1 MKRSKIL
8 ALGLALALT
17 AGLLAGCTG
26 GSGSQSPAPTPSQTV
41 TPALAPSETAPAEKT
56 AVNLA
61 VLKGPSGVGAA
72 KLLADSDAGETAN
85 DYAYSILAD
94 NTEIVAGLSSGSLDI
109 AAVASNVAANLYNKT
124 NGGIQIA
131 AVSGLGVLYILE
143 NGDTVHSMADLA
155 GRTIYAT
162 GQGANPEYVLNYLLT
177 ENGVDPADV
186 DIQWKTGDEITT
198 LMVSGE
204 ADLCMLPV
212 PAATAVQLKNADVRE
227 ALDLSAEWDNLQ
239 NGSHL
244 TMTTIVA
251 RTDFI
256 EENPQAVENF
266 LSDYAASVEFM
277 NDPDNLA
284 LSSDENPAQL
294 VASYGI
300 TANAQ
305 IAEAAI
311 PKCALVCITGAS
323 DMRSAI
329 QGYYEVL
336 YQANPDSIGGGIPD
350 DAFYYEG

>member
-26 GSGSQSPAPTPSQTV
+26 GSGSQSPSPTPSQTV
-41 TPALAPSETAPAEKT
+41 MPTPTPSETAPAEKQT
-56 AVNLA
+56 VNLA

-143 NGDTVHSMADLA
+143 NGNTVQSMADLK
-155 GRTIYAT
+155 GQTLYAT

-177 ENGVDPADV
+177 ENGVDPAEV
-186 DIQWKTGDEITT
+186 DIQWKTADEVSA

-204 ADLCMLPV
+204 ARLCMMPV
-212 PAATAVQLKNADVRE
+212 PAATAIQMSNPDVRE
-227 ALDLSAEWDNLQ
+227 ALDLSAEWDGLN

-244 TMTTIVA
+244 TMTCIAV
-251 RTDFI
+251 RTAFAQ
-256 EENPQAVENF
+256 EHPEAVENF
-266 LSDYAASVEFM
+266 LADYAASVEYVKG
-277 NDPDNLA
+277 DPA
-284 LSSDENPAQL
+284 AASEL
-294 VASYGI
+294 VAQYGI
-300 TANAQ
+300 TPKAKT
-305 IAEAAI
+305 AELAI
-311 PKCALVCITGAS
+311 PKCSLVCITGKV
-323 DMRSAI
+323 DMADAI
-329 QGYYEVL
+329 QGYFEVL
-336 YQANPDSIGGGIPD
+336 SAANPDALGGSIPD
-350 DAFYYEG
+350 DGFYFE

>member
-26 GSGSQSPAPTPSQTV
+26 GSGSQSPSPTPSQTV
-41 TPALAPSETAPAEKT
+41 MPTPTPSETAPAEKQT
-56 AVNLA
+56 VNLA

-143 NGDTVHSMADLA
+143 NGNTVQSMADLK
-155 GRTIYAT
+155 GQTLYAT

-177 ENGVDPADV
+177 ENGVDPAEV
-186 DIQWKTGDEITT
+186 DNQWKTADEVSA

-204 ADLCMLPV
+204 ARLCMMPV
-212 PAATAVQLKNADVRE
+212 PAATAIQMSNPDVRE
-227 ALDLSAEWDNLQ
+227 ALDLSAEWDGLN

-244 TMTTIVA
+244 TMTCIAV
-251 RTDFI
+251 RTAFAQ
-256 EENPQAVENF
+256 EHPEAVENF
-266 LSDYAASVEFM
+266 LADYAASVEYVKG
-277 NDPDNLA
+277 DPTA
-284 LSSDENPAQL
+284 ASEL
-294 VASYGI
+294 VAQYGI
-300 TANAQ
+300 TPKAK
-305 IAEAAI
+305 IAELAI
-311 PKCALVCITGAS
+311 PKCSLVCITGKV
-323 DMRSAI
+323 DMADTI
-329 QGYYEVL
+329 QGYFEVL
-336 YQANPDSIGGGIPD
+336 SAANPDALGGSIPD
-350 DAFYYEG
+350 DGFYFE

>member
-41 TPALAPSETAPAEKT
+41 TPTPTPSETAPAEKQT
-56 AVNLA
+56 VNLA

-85 DYAYSILAD
+85 DYAYSIMAD

-143 NGDTVHSMADLA
+143 NGNTVQSMADLK
-155 GRTIYAT
+155 GQTLYAT

-177 ENGVDPADV
+177 ENGVDPAEV
-186 DIQWKTGDEITT
+186 DIQWKTADEVSA

-204 ADLCMLPV
+204 ARLCMMPV
-212 PAATAVQLKNADVRE
+212 PAATAIQMSNPDVRE
-227 ALDLSAEWDNLQ
+227 ALDLSAEWDGLN

-244 TMTTIVA
+244 TMTCIAV
-251 RTDFI
+251 RTAFAQ
-256 EENPQAVENF
+256 EHPEAVENF
-266 LSDYAASVEFM
+266 LADYAASVEYVKG
-277 NDPDNLA
+277 DPA
-284 LSSDENPAQL
+284 AASEL
-294 VASYGI
+294 VAQYGI
-300 TANAQ
+300 TPKAK
-305 IAEAAI
+305 IAELAI
-311 PKCALVCITGAS
+311 PKCSLVCITGKV
-323 DMRSAI
+323 DMADTI
-329 QGYYEVL
+329 QGYFEVL
-336 YQANPDSIGGGIPD
+336 SAANPDALGGSIPD
-350 DAFYYEG
+350 DGFYFE

>member
-26 GSGSQSPAPTPSQTV
+26 GSGSQSPSPTPSQTV
-41 TPALAPSETAPAEKT
+41 TPTPTPSETAPAEKQT
-56 AVNLA
+56 VNLA

-85 DYAYSILAD
+85 DYAYSIMAD

-143 NGDTVHSMADLA
+143 NGNTVQSLADLK
-155 GRTIYAT
+155 GQTLYAT

-177 ENGVDPADV
+177 ENGVDPAEV
-186 DIQWKTGDEITT
+186 DIQWKTADEVSA

-204 ADLCMLPV
+204 ARLCMMPV
-212 PAATAVQLKNADVRE
+212 PAATAIQMSNPDVRE
-227 ALDLSAEWDNLQ
+227 ALDLSAEWDGLN

-244 TMTTIVA
+244 TMTCIAV
-251 RTDFI
+251 RTAFAQ
-256 EENPQAVENF
+256 EHPEAVENF
-266 LSDYAASVEFM
+266 LADYAASVEYVKG
-277 NDPDNLA
+277 DPA
-284 LSSDENPAQL
+284 AASEL
-294 VASYGI
+294 VAQYGI
-300 TANAQ
+300 TPKAK
-305 IAEAAI
+305 IAELAI
-311 PKCALVCITGAS
+311 PKCSLVCITGKV
-323 DMRSAI
+323 DMADAI
-329 QGYYEVL
+329 QGYFEVL
-336 YQANPDSIGGGIPD
+336 SAANPDALGGSIPD
-350 DAFYYEG
+350 DGFYFE

>member
-41 TPALAPSETAPAEKT
+41 TPTPTPSETAPAEKQT
-56 AVNLA
+56 VNLA

-85 DYAYSILAD
+85 DYAYSIMAD

-143 NGDTVHSMADLA
+143 NGNTVQSMADLK
-155 GRTIYAT
+155 GQTLYAT

-177 ENGVDPADV
+177 ENGVDPAEV
-186 DIQWKTGDEITT
+186 DIQWKTADEVSA

-204 ADLCMLPV
+204 ARLCMMPV
-212 PAATAVQLKNADVRE
+212 PAATAIQMSNPDVRE
-227 ALDLSAEWDNLQ
+227 ALDLSAEWDGLN

-244 TMTTIVA
+244 TMTCIAV
-251 RTDFI
+251 RTAFAQ
-256 EENPQAVENF
+256 EHPEAVENF
-266 LSDYAASVEFM
+266 LADYAASVEYVKG
-277 NDPDNLA
+277 DPA
-284 LSSDENPAQL
+284 AASEL
-294 VASYGI
+294 VAQYGI
-300 TANAQ
+300 TPKAK
-305 IAEAAI
+305 IAELAI
-311 PKCALVCITGAS
+311 PKCSLVCITGKV
-323 DMRSAI
+323 DMADAI
-329 QGYYEVL
+329 QGYFEVL
-336 YQANPDSIGGGIPD
+336 SAANPDALGGSIPD
-350 DAFYYEG
+350 DGFYFE

>member
-41 TPALAPSETAPAEKT
+41 TPTPTPSETAPAEKQT
-56 AVNLA
+56 VNLA

-85 DYAYSILAD
+85 DYAYSIMAD

-143 NGDTVHSMADLA
+143 NGNTVQSMADLK
-155 GRTIYAT
+155 GQTLYAT

-177 ENGVDPADV
+177 ENGVDPAEV
-186 DIQWKTGDEITT
+186 DIQWKTADEVSA

-204 ADLCMLPV
+204 TRLCMMPV
-212 PAATAVQLKNADVRE
+212 PAATAIQMSNPDVRE
-227 ALDLSAEWDNLQ
+227 ALDLSAEWDGLN

-244 TMTTIVA
+244 TMTCIAV
-251 RTDFI
+251 RTAFAQ
-256 EENPQAVENF
+256 EHPEAVENF
-266 LSDYAASVEFM
+266 LADYAASVEYVKG
-277 NDPDNLA
+277 DPA
-284 LSSDENPAQL
+284 AASEL
-294 VASYGI
+294 VAQYGI
-300 TANAQ
+300 TPKAK
-305 IAEAAI
+305 IAELAI
-311 PKCALVCITGAS
+311 PKCSLVCITGKV
-323 DMRSAI
+323 DMADAI
-329 QGYYEVL
+329 QGYFEVL
-336 YQANPDSIGGGIPD
+336 SAANPDALGGSIPD
-350 DAFYYEG
+350 DGFYFE

>member
-26 GSGSQSPAPTPSQTV
+26 GSGSQSPSPTPRETVAPTP
-41 TPALAPSETAPAEKT
+41 PPSETAPAEKQT
-56 AVNLA
+56 VNLA

-85 DYAYSILAD
+85 DYAYSIMAD

-143 NGDTVHSMADLA
+143 NGNTVQSMADLK
-155 GRTIYAT
+155 GQTLYAT

-177 ENGVDPADV
+177 ENGVDPAEV
-186 DIQWKTGDEITT
+186 DIQWKTADEVSA

-204 ADLCMLPV
+204 ARLCMMPV
-212 PAATAVQLKNADVRE
+212 PAATAIQMSNPDVRE
-227 ALDLSAEWDNLQ
+227 ALDLSAEWDGLN

-244 TMTTIVA
+244 TMTCIAV
-251 RTDFI
+251 RTAFAQ
-256 EENPQAVENF
+256 EHPEAVENF
-266 LSDYAASVEFM
+266 LADYAASVEYVKG
-277 NDPDNLA
+277 DPA
-284 LSSDENPAQL
+284 AASEL
-294 VASYGI
+294 VAQYGI
-300 TANAQ
+300 TPKAK
-305 IAEAAI
+305 IAELAI
-311 PKCALVCITGAS
+311 PKCSLVCITGKV
-323 DMRSAI
+323 DMADAI
-329 QGYYEVL
+329 QGYFEVL
-336 YQANPDSIGGGIPD
+336 SAANPDALGGSIPD
-350 DAFYYEG
+350 DGFYFE

>member
-26 GSGSQSPAPTPSQTV
+26 GSGSQSPSPTPSQTV
-41 TPALAPSETAPAEKT
+41 MPTPTPSETAPAEKQT
-56 AVNLA
+56 VNLA

-143 NGDTVHSMADLA
+143 NGNTVQSMADLK
-155 GRTIYAT
+155 GQTLYAT

-177 ENGVDPADV
+177 ENGVDPAEV
-186 DIQWKTGDEITT
+186 DIQWKTADEVSA

-204 ADLCMLPV
+204 ARLCMMPV
-212 PAATAVQLKNADVRE
+212 PAATAIQMSNPDVRE
-227 ALDLSAEWDNLQ
+227 ALDLSAEWDGLN

-244 TMTTIVA
+244 TMTCIAV
-251 RTDFI
+251 RTAFAQ
-256 EENPQAVENF
+256 EHPEAVENF
-266 LSDYAASVEFM
+266 LADYAASVEYVKG
-277 NDPDNLA
+277 DPTA
-284 LSSDENPAQL
+284 ASEL
-294 VASYGI
+294 VAQYGI
-300 TANAQ
+300 TPKAK
-305 IAEAAI
+305 IAELAI
-311 PKCALVCITGAS
+311 PKCSLVCITGKV
-323 DMRSAI
+323 DMADTI
-329 QGYYEVL
+329 QGYFEVL
-336 YQANPDSIGGGIPD
+336 SAANPDALGGSIPD
-350 DAFYYEG
+350 DGFYFE

>member
-41 TPALAPSETAPAEKT
+41 TPTPTPSETAPAEKQT
-56 AVNLA
+56 VNLA

-85 DYAYSILAD
+85 DYAYSIMAD

-109 AAVASNVAANLYNKT
+109 ATVASNVAANLYNKT

-143 NGDTVHSMADLA
+143 NGNTVQSMADLK
-155 GRTIYAT
+155 GQTLYAT

-177 ENGVDPADV
+177 ENGVDPAEV
-186 DIQWKTGDEITT
+186 DIQWKTADEVSA

-204 ADLCMLPV
+204 ARLCMMPV
-212 PAATAVQLKNADVRE
+212 PAATAIQMSNPDVRE
-227 ALDLSAEWDNLQ
+227 ALDLSAEWDGLN

-244 TMTTIVA
+244 TMTCIAV
-251 RTDFI
+251 RTAFAQ
-256 EENPQAVENF
+256 EHPEAVENF
-266 LSDYAASVEFM
+266 LADYAASVEYVKG
-277 NDPDNLA
+277 DPA
-284 LSSDENPAQL
+284 AASEL
-294 VASYGI
+294 VAQYGI
-300 TANAQ
+300 TPKAK
-305 IAEAAI
+305 IAELAI
-311 PKCALVCITGAS
+311 PKCSLVCITGKV
-323 DMRSAI
+323 DMADAI
-329 QGYYEVL
+329 QGYFEVL
-336 YQANPDSIGGGIPD
+336 SAANPDALGGSIPD
-350 DAFYYEG
+350 DGFYFE

>member
-26 GSGSQSPAPTPSQTV
+26 GSGSQSPSPTPSQTV
-41 TPALAPSETAPAEKT
+41 TPTPTPSETAPAEKQT
-56 AVNLA
+56 VNLA

-143 NGDTVHSMADLA
+143 NGDTVQSMADLK
-155 GRTIYAT
+155 GQTLYAT

-177 ENGVDPADV
+177 ENGVDPAEV
-186 DIQWKTGDEITT
+186 DIQWKTADEVSA

-204 ADLCMLPV
+204 ARLCMMPV
-212 PAATAVQLKNADVRE
+212 PAATAIQMSNPDVRE
-227 ALDLSAEWDNLQ
+227 ALDLSAEWDGLNT
-239 NGSHL
+239 GSHL
-244 TMTTIVA
+244 T
-251 RTDFI
+251 RTCIAVRPAFAQ
-256 EENPQAVENF
+256 EHPEAVENF
-266 LSDYAASVEFM
+266 LADYAASVEYVKG
-277 NDPDNLA
+277 DPA
-284 LSSDENPAQL
+284 AASEL
-294 VASYGI
+294 VAQYGI
-300 TANAQ
+300 TPKAK
-305 IAEAAI
+305 IAELAI
-311 PKCALVCITGAS
+311 PKCSLVCITGKV
-323 DMRSAI
+323 DMADAI
-329 QGYYEVL
+329 QGYFEVL
-336 YQANPDSIGGGIPD
+336 SAANPDALGGSIPD
-350 DAFYYEG
+350 DGFYFE

>member
-26 GSGSQSPAPTPSQTV
+26 GSGSQSPSPTPSQTV
-41 TPALAPSETAPAEKT
+41 MPTPTPSETAPAEKQT
-56 AVNLA
+56 VNLA

-124 NGGIQIA
+124 DGGVQVL

-143 NGDTVHSMADLA
+143 NGDSIGSMADLK
-155 GRTIYAT
+155 GRTLYAT

-177 ENGVDPADV
+177 ENGVDPAEV
-186 DIQWKTGDEITT
+186 DIQWKTADEVSA

-204 ADLCMLPV
+204 ARLCMMPV
-212 PAATAVQLKNADVRE
+212 PAATAIQMSNPDVRE
-227 ALDLSAEWDNLQ
+227 ALDLSAEWDGLN

-244 TMTTIVA
+244 TMTCIAV
-251 RTDFI
+251 RTAFAQ
-256 EENPQAVENF
+256 EHPEAVENF
-266 LSDYAASVEFM
+266 LADYAASVEYVKG
-277 NDPDNLA
+277 DPTA
-284 LSSDENPAQL
+284 ASEL
-294 VASYGI
+294 VAQYGI
-300 TANAQ
+300 TPKAK
-305 IAEAAI
+305 IAELAI
-311 PKCALVCITGAS
+311 PKCSLVCITGKV
-323 DMRSAI
+323 DMADTI
-329 QGYYEVL
+329 QGYFEVL
-336 YQANPDSIGGGIPD
+336 SAANPDALGGSIPD
-350 DAFYYEG
+350 DGFYFE

>member
-41 TPALAPSETAPAEKT
+41 MPTPTPSETAPAEKQT
-56 AVNLA
+56 VNLA

-85 DYAYSILAD
+85 DYAYSIMAD

-143 NGDTVHSMADLA
+143 NGNTVQSMADLK
-155 GRTIYAT
+155 GQTLYAT

-177 ENGVDPADV
+177 ENGVDPAEV
-186 DIQWKTGDEITT
+186 DIQWKTADEVSA

-204 ADLCMLPV
+204 ARLCMMPV
-212 PAATAVQLKNADVRE
+212 PAATAIQMSNPDVRE
-227 ALDLSAEWDNLQ
+227 ALDLSAEWDGLN

-244 TMTTIVA
+244 TMTCIAV
-251 RTDFI
+251 RTAFAQ
-256 EENPQAVENF
+256 EHPEAVENF
-266 LSDYAASVEFM
+266 LADYAASVEYVKG
-277 NDPDNLA
+277 DPTA
-284 LSSDENPAQL
+284 ASEL
-294 VASYGI
+294 VAQYGI
-300 TANAQ
+300 TPKAK
-305 IAEAAI
+305 IAELAI
-311 PKCALVCITGAS
+311 PKCSLVCITGKV
-323 DMRSAI
+323 DMADTI
-329 QGYYEVL
+329 QGYFEVL
-336 YQANPDSIGGGIPD
+336 SAANPDALGGSIPD
-350 DAFYYEG
+350 DGFYFE

>member
-26 GSGSQSPAPTPSQTV
+26 GSGSQSPSPTPSQTV
-41 TPALAPSETAPAEKT
+41 MPTPTPSETAPAEKQT
-56 AVNLA
+56 VNLA

-143 NGDTVHSMADLA
+143 NGNTVQSMADLK
-155 GRTIYAT
+155 GQTLYAT

-177 ENGVDPADV
+177 ENGVDPAEV
-186 DIQWKTGDEITT
+186 DIQWKTADEVSA

-204 ADLCMLPV
+204 ARLCMMPV
-212 PAATAVQLKNADVRE
+212 PAATAIQMSNPDVRE
-227 ALDLSAEWDNLQ
+227 ALDLSAEWDGLN

-244 TMTTIVA
+244 TMTCIAV
-251 RTDFI
+251 RTAFAQ
-256 EENPQAVENF
+256 EHPEAVENF
-266 LSDYAASVEFM
+266 LADYAASVEYVKG
-277 NDPDNLA
+277 DPTA
-284 LSSDENPAQL
+284 ASEL
-294 VASYGI
+294 VAQYGI
-300 TANAQ
+300 TPKAK
-305 IAEAAI
+305 ITELAI
-311 PKCALVCITGAS
+311 PKCSLVCITGKV
-323 DMRSAI
+323 DMADTI
-329 QGYYEVL
+329 QGYFEVL
-336 YQANPDSIGGGIPD
+336 SAANPDALGGSIPD
-350 DAFYYEG
+350 DGFYFE

>member
-26 GSGSQSPAPTPSQTV
+26 GSGSQSPSPTPSQTV
-41 TPALAPSETAPAEKT
+41 TPTPTPSETAPAEKQT
-56 AVNLA
+56 VNLA

-85 DYAYSILAD
+85 DYAYSIMAD

-143 NGDTVHSMADLA
+143 NGNTVQSMADLK
-155 GRTIYAT
+155 GQTLYAT

-177 ENGVDPADV
+177 ENGVDPAEV
-186 DIQWKTGDEITT
+186 DIQWKTADEVSA

-204 ADLCMLPV
+204 ARLCMMPV
-212 PAATAVQLKNADVRE
+212 PAATAIQMSNPDVRE
-227 ALDLSAEWDNLQ
+227 ALDLSAEWDGLN

-244 TMTTIVA
+244 TMTCIAV
-251 RTDFI
+251 RTAFAQ
-256 EENPQAVENF
+256 EYPEAVENF
-266 LSDYAASVEFM
+266 LADYAASVEYVKG
-277 NDPDNLA
+277 DPA
-284 LSSDENPAQL
+284 AASEL
-294 VASYGI
+294 VAQYGI
-300 TANAQ
+300 TPKAK
-305 IAEAAI
+305 IAELAI
-311 PKCALVCITGAS
+311 PKCSLVCITGKV
-323 DMRSAI
+323 DMADAI
-329 QGYYEVL
+329 QGYFEVL
-336 YQANPDSIGGGIPD
+336 SAANPDALGGSIPD
-350 DAFYYEG
+350 DGFYFE

>member
-8 ALGLALALT
+8 ALGLALART

-26 GSGSQSPAPTPSQTV
+26 GSGSQSPSPTPSQTV
-41 TPALAPSETAPAEKT
+41 TPTPTPSETAPAEKQT
-56 AVNLA
+56 VNLA

-143 NGDTVHSMADLA
+143 NGNTVQSMADLK
-155 GRTIYAT
+155 GQTLYAT

-177 ENGVDPADV
+177 ENGVDPAEV
-186 DIQWKTGDEITT
+186 DIQWKTADEVSA

-204 ADLCMLPV
+204 ARLCMMPV
-212 PAATAVQLKNADVRE
+212 PAATAIQMSNPDVRE
-227 ALDLSAEWDNLQ
+227 ALDLSAEWDGLN

-244 TMTTIVA
+244 TMTCIAV
-251 RTDFI
+251 RTAFAQ
-256 EENPQAVENF
+256 EHPEAVENF
-266 LSDYAASVEFM
+266 LADYAASVEYVKG
-277 NDPDNLA
+277 DPA
-284 LSSDENPAQL
+284 AASEL
-294 VASYGI
+294 VAQYGI
-300 TANAQ
+300 TPKAK
-305 IAEAAI
+305 IAELAI
-311 PKCALVCITGAS
+311 PKCSLVCITGKV
-323 DMRSAI
+323 DMADAI
-329 QGYYEVL
+329 QGYFEVL
-336 YQANPDSIGGGIPD
+336 SAANPDALGGSIPD
-350 DAFYYEG
+350 DGFYFE

>member
-26 GSGSQSPAPTPSQTV
+26 GSGSQSPSPTPSQTV
-41 TPALAPSETAPAEKT
+41 TPTPTPSETAPAEKQT
-56 AVNLA
+56 VNLA

-85 DYAYSILAD
+85 DYAYSIMAD

-143 NGDTVHSMADLA
+143 NGNTVQSMADLK
-155 GRTIYAT
+155 GQTLYAT

-177 ENGVDPADV
+177 ENGVDPAEV
-186 DIQWKTGDEITT
+186 DIQWKTADEVSA

-204 ADLCMLPV
+204 ARLCMMPV
-212 PAATAVQLKNADVRE
+212 PAATAIQMSNPDVRE
-227 ALDLSAEWDNLQ
+227 ALDLSAEWDGLN

-244 TMTTIVA
+244 TMTCIAV
-251 RTDFI
+251 RTAFAQ
-256 EENPQAVENF
+256 EHPEAVENF
-266 LSDYAASVEFM
+266 LADYAASVEYVKG
-277 NDPDNLA
+277 DPTA
-284 LSSDENPAQL
+284 ASEL
-294 VASYGI
+294 VAQYGI
-300 TANAQ
+300 TPKAK
-305 IAEAAI
+305 IAELAI
-311 PKCALVCITGAS
+311 PKCSLVCITGKV
-323 DMRSAI
+323 DMADAI
-329 QGYYEVL
+329 QGYFEVL
-336 YQANPDSIGGGIPD
+336 SAANPDALGGSIPD
-350 DAFYYEG
+350 DGFYFE